1 MQVEQLK
8 LQKDV
13 LQKLRESEGR
23 RRSEAANEG
32 VLLRERIEKQ
42 EEEIEKLYEVGE
54 MLLKQ
59 KKLQFLLI
67 VHKKSFRNLGNAL
80 KTKAL

>member
-1 MQVEQLK
+1 MEQLK

-23 RRSEAANEG
+23 RRSEAATEG

-42 EEEIEKLYEVGE
+42 QEELEKLYEV
-54 MLLKQ
+54 
-59 KKLQFLLI
+59 
-67 VHKKSFRNLGNAL
+67 V
-80 KTKAL
+80 